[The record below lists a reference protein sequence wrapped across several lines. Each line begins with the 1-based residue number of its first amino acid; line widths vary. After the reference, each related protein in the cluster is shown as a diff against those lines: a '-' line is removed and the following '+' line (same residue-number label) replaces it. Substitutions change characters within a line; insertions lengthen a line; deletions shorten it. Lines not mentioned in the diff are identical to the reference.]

1 MIHVTRT
8 ASLVLLLAGS
18 AAVAGFEPPVSPA
31 TPAPASVPAPAAAA
45 KAKPAIYDEQADAQ
59 TQINAALAAA
69 RKENRR
75 VLIQWG
81 GNWCSWCVR
90 LHETYTSDKPIAKEL
105 RYEYVPV
112 FIDSGKPDAKNVE
125 FAKKYG
131 ADLAAHGYPY
141 LTILDADGKP
151 LANQETG
158 SLEVQGPDGKSAGV
172 KAGHDPA
179 KVLAFLKKHEAA
191 PLDATAVYNAA
202 LLQAKADGKLV
213 FLHFGAPWCGWCR
226 KLEAWM
232 DRPDIAPVLSKAFVD
247 LKIDCDRMTGGMAML
262 NAQRG
267 SESGGIPWFAI
278 LDPNGQI
285 LATSE
290 GRAGNIGFPSE
301 PQEIAHFGTMLAKSD
316 AISADQRAALL
327 ASLAKN

>member
-1 MIHVTRT
+1 MTRAART
-8 ASLVLLLAGS
+8 ASILLLLAGS
-18 AAVAGFEPPVSPA
+18 AGPAAAEPPA
-31 TPAPASVPAPAAAA
+31 TPAPAAPASAA

-59 TQINAALAAA
+59 TQIDAALAKAK
-69 RKENRR
+69 KENRR

-90 LHETYTSDKPIAKEL
+90 LHETYKADKPIAKEL
-105 RYEYVPV
+105 QYEYIPV
-112 FIDSGKPDAKNVE
+112 FIDSGKPDNKNVE

-141 LTILDADGKP
+141 LTILDASGKP

-172 KAGHDPA
+172 KEGHDPA
-179 KVLAFLKKHEAA
+179 KVLAFLKAHEAA
-191 PLDATAVYNAA
+191 PLDATAVSTAA
-202 LLQAKADGKLV
+202 MAQAKAQGKLV

-232 DRPDIAPVLSKAFVD
+232 DRPDIAPLLSKAFVD

-262 NAQRG
+262 DARRG
-267 SESGGIPWFAI
+267 SESGGIPWFAVVSPDGAALI
-278 LDPNGQI
+278 TCDGPK
-285 LATSE
+285 
-290 GRAGNIGFPSE
+290 GNIGFPAE
-301 PQEIAHFGTMLAKSD
+301 PDEIAHFGTMLAKSD
-316 AISADQRAALL
+316 KLTADERAALL
-327 ASLAKN
+327 ASLAKK